1 MQSVNISTQEGD
13 EMKDFAKGLVVASMC
28 AAIAYGVHIT
38 RSAHPL
44 WALFFVAVVVELL
57 FCSKKG

>member
-1 MQSVNISTQEGD
+1 
-13 EMKDFAKGLVVASMC
+13 MKDFAKGLVVASMC